1 MKQTAVNWLIDQLL
15 IKTETTN
22 EYILMSDKNIPAL
35 IYFAQQVEKQQI
47 IDAWIATNNE
57 LQKIAAER
65 YYETNF
71 RKD

>member
-22 EYILMSDKNIPAL
+22 EYILMSDKNIPIL
-35 IYFAQQVEKQQI
+35 IYMAQQMEKNQI
-47 IDAWIATNNE
+47 IDAWIATDNE